1 MASYYQRR
9 APAGRGGR
17 VITVQRITVL
27 LNPGAGP
34 QDDDVVARVTTGFR
48 RAGTGE
54 LDVRVAAGALVRTV
68 AAEAVVRGATV
79 VVAGG
84 GDGTVSA
91 AASVLVDAGATLG
104 ILPLG
109 TLNHFAKDLGVPLDL
124 DEAIQAIVGG
134 RRVRVDVGEVNG
146 RPFINNASIG
156 MYASLIAE
164 REAMQ
169 RIGRHKW
176 FAHGLAAARVW
187 RRYYRHH
194 IRLQANGRE
203 RTIHTPFVFVG
214 NNTYQLSGLE
224 LGGRKTLDAG
234 RLHVCMAPNMT
245 RRDVARMIVT
255 AMFGDICR
263 LEGFESFTPSELTLD
278 GGVPRLRV
286 SLDGEVMALDN
297 PLEFRSR
304 CGALQVMV
312 P

>member
-1 MASYYQRR
+1 
-9 APAGRGGR
+9 

-27 LNPGAGP
+27 LNPDAGT
-34 QDDDVVARVTTGFR
+34 QGDHVVARVTTGFQ

-54 LDVRVAAGALVRTV
+54 LDVRVVGGALVRTV
-68 AAEAVVRGATV
+68 AGEAVARGATV

-91 AASVLVDAGATLG
+91 AASVLVDTGATLG

-134 RRVRVDVGEVNG
+134 QRVRVDVGEVSG

-164 REAMQ
+164 RETMQ
-169 RIGRHKW
+169 RIGRRKW
-176 FAHGLAAARVW
+176 FAHSLAAARVW

-194 IRLQANGRE
+194 VRLQADGRE
-203 RTIHTPFVFVG
+203 RAIHTPFVFVG
-214 NNTYQLSGLE
+214 NNTYQLSGLQ

-234 RLHVCMAPNMT
+234 RLHVCLAPNMP

-255 AMFGDICR
+255 AIFGDICQ
-263 LEGFESFTPSELTLD
+263 LEGFESFTASELTLD

-286 SLDGEVMALDN
+286 SLDGEVIALDN

-304 CGALQVMV
+304 RGALQVMV

>member
-1 MASYYQRR
+1 
-9 APAGRGGR
+9 
-17 VITVQRITVL
+17 
-27 LNPGAGP
+27 
-34 QDDDVVARVTTGFR
+34 
-48 RAGTGE
+48 
-54 LDVRVAAGALVRTV
+54 
-68 AAEAVVRGATV
+68 
-79 VVAGG
+79 
-84 GDGTVSA
+84 
-91 AASVLVDAGATLG
+91 
-104 ILPLG
+104 
-109 TLNHFAKDLGVPLDL
+109 
-124 DEAIQAIVGG
+124 
-134 RRVRVDVGEVNG
+134 
-146 RPFINNASIG
+146 
-156 MYASLIAE
+156 LIAE

-194 IRLQANGRE
+194 IHLQADGRE